1 VRGPIEASVSV
12 MSEPFSPS
20 PARQGRARPPE
31 LVLLVVVVVV
41 DSTAEAEAGGHWAGS
56 GHKV

>member
-1 VRGPIEASVSV
+1 
-12 MSEPFSPS
+12 MSELFSPS

-31 LVLLVVVVVV
+31 LVLLVVV